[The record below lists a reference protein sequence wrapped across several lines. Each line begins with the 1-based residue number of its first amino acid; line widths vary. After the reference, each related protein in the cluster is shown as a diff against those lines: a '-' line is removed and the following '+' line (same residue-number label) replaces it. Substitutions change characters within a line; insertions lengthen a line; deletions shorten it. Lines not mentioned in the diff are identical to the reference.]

1 VNYYIFTM
9 TTEESSVNQSTQGH
23 APIHDLRY
31 HHQRMYLSRLEDES
45 KLELI
50 AKDEAFA
57 RSLEESDSMHPSRE
71 TTEDLGD
78 QARTLNP
85 EVRQAM
91 RTGYIDRLI
100 LDGPE
105 RRQSLGPNTLR
116 PWLPRNDDQAN
127 ERLLPLFISDN
138 DGSSPIMRDR
148 DRAVIWQRR
157 KARMLAFFA
166 AHWKKIVISV
176 LVILIFLN
184 IVAD

>member
-1 VNYYIFTM
+1 M
-9 TTEESSVNQSTQGH
+9 TTEESSVNQSTQGRT
-23 APIHDLRY
+23 PIHDLRH
-31 HHQRMYLSRLEDES
+31 HHQRMYLCRIEDES
-45 KLELI
+45 KELI
-50 AKDEAFA
+50 ANDEAFA
-57 RSLEESDSMHPSRE
+57 RSLEESDSLHPSRE
-71 TTEDLGD
+71 TTEDLEN
-78 QARTLNP
+78 QARNLNP
-85 EVRQAM
+85 EVRQPM

-105 RRQSLGPNTLR
+105 RRQGVGPNTLR

-127 ERLLPLFISDN
+127 ERLLPLFISEN

-157 KARMLAFFA
+157 KAIILAFFA